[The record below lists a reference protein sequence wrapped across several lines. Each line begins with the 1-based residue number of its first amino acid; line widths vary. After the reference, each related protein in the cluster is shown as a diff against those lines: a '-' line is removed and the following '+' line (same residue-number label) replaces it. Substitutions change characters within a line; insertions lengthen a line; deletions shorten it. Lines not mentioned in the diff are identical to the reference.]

1 MALQYKTVFK
11 LTFFITLL
19 FSPFL
24 KSQQLA
30 LPKNVVA
37 VIDTHQISLEEFTSR
52 YEDYLFTSGVKDNR
66 LVRKSILD
74 NMINEILLLH
84 YDNNDLILQSKE
96 YRGELEWA
104 KKQTLLAYLEDQ
116 EVYAKITATD
126 AEIREAYLK
135 SNEKVAARHLF
146 AETEEEANNLYQLL
160 MTGADF
166 NQLAKQVFTDTTLAN
181 NGGYLGFFSWGD
193 MDPNFEDAA
202 YSLKIGEISKP
213 VKTKYGYSIIKLE
226 DRRPHPLLTEDEYL
240 RKKSHM
246 ESVVKIRKKKP
257 AEIEYLSKL
266 FNPNNLTINKK
277 ILGNIYQNLTYSLEN
292 SIELRKNST
301 SNEIVVKYGDKTY
314 LQNEIEIKILEI
326 PSFHRQKITSVET
339 LETVIKGLVIQ
350 DLLIEQAMSKNYNN
364 NPFVLFT
371 ISKYEKNIFL
381 RYKRTEVSNNY
392 RFPQEEIHKFYND
405 NPNYFMNPVQ
415 INLQEIIVDDKN
427 LADSLVNRINRGEDF
442 GTLAENYSVR
452 KWSAGNKGIM
462 GFAEIDKFGF
472 LKDTLQTIEP
482 NKVIGPIE
490 IEGRFG
496 IFKLLER
503 VDKQLKDFE
512 LVKTDAERLLKKER
526 SVQIMK
532 EYLEKLQKQVSI
544 IIDEKLLNTAVLSY
558 N

>member
-1 MALQYKTVFK
+1 MVLQYKTVLK
-11 LTFFITLL
+11 LNFIII
-19 FSPFL
+19 FIFNPFL

-37 VIDTHQISLEEFTSR
+37 IVDTHKISLEEFTNR

-66 LVRKSILD
+66 LVRKAILD

-84 YDNNDLILQSKE
+84 YDNNDLIFQSKE
-96 YRGELEWA
+96 YQNELEWA
-104 KKQTLLAYLEDQ
+104 RKQTILSFLKDQ
-116 EVYAKITATD
+116 EVYANITASD

-135 SNEKVAARHLF
+135 SNEKIAARHLF

-166 NQLAKQVFTDTTLAN
+166 NQLAKQVFSDTTLAN

-266 FNPNNLTINKK
+266 FNPNNLKIDKK

-292 SIELRKNST
+292 SIELRSNSA
-301 SNEIVVKYGDKTY
+301 SNEVVARYGDKVY
-314 LQNEIEIKILEI
+314 LQSEIEIKILEI
-326 PSFHRQKITSVET
+326 PSFHRQKISSVET

-350 DLLIEQAMSKNYNN
+350 DLLIEQAMNKNYNEN
-364 NPFVLFT
+364 QFVLST
-371 ISKYEKNIFL
+371 IDKYEKNIFL

-392 RFPQEEIHKFYND
+392 RFPQEEIYQFYND

-415 INLQEIIVDDKN
+415 VNLQEIIINDRN
-427 LADSLVNRINRGEDF
+427 LADSLVGRINNGEDF
-442 GTLAENYSVR
+442 GTLAEKFSIR
-452 KWSAGNKGIM
+452 KWSAENKGIM
-462 GFAEIDKFGF
+462 GFADIDKFGF
-472 LKDTLQTIEP
+472 LKDTLLTVEA

-503 VDKQLKDFE
+503 VDKRLKDFE

-526 SVQIMK
+526 SAQIMK
-532 EYLEKLQKQVSI
+532 EHLEKLEKQVSI
-544 IIDEKLLNTAVLSY
+544 IVDEKLLNTAVLSY

>member
-1 MALQYKTVFK
+1 MVLQYKTVLK
-11 LTFFITLL
+11 LNFIII
-19 FSPFL
+19 FIFNPFL

-37 VIDTHQISLEEFTSR
+37 IVDTHKISLEEFTNR

-66 LVRKSILD
+66 LVRRAILD

-84 YDNNDLILQSKE
+84 YDNNDLIFQSKE
-96 YRGELEWA
+96 YQNELEWA
-104 KKQTLLAYLEDQ
+104 RKQTILSFLKDQ
-116 EVYAKITATD
+116 EVYANITASD

-135 SNEKVAARHLF
+135 SNEKIAARHLF

-166 NQLAKQVFTDTTLAN
+166 NQLAKQVFSDTTLAN

-246 ESVVKIRKKKP
+246 ESVVKIRKKRP

-266 FNPNNLTINKK
+266 FNPNNLKIDKK

-292 SIELRKNST
+292 SIELRSNSA
-301 SNEIVVKYGDKTY
+301 SNEVVARYGDKTY
-314 LQNEIEIKILEI
+314 LQSEIEIKILEI
-326 PSFHRQKITSVET
+326 PSFHRQKISSVET

-350 DLLIEQAMSKNYNN
+350 DLLIEQAMNKNYNEN
-364 NPFVLFT
+364 QFVLST
-371 ISKYEKNIFL
+371 IDKYEKNIFL

-392 RFPQEEIHKFYND
+392 RFPQEEIYKFYND

-415 INLQEIIVDDKN
+415 VNLQEIIINDRN
-427 LADSLVNRINRGEDF
+427 LADSLVGRINNGEDF
-442 GTLAENYSVR
+442 GTLAEKFSIR
-452 KWSAGNKGIM
+452 KWSAENKGIM
-462 GFAEIDKFGF
+462 GFADIDKFGF
-472 LKDTLQTIEP
+472 LKDTLLTVEV

-503 VDKQLKDFE
+503 VDKRLKDFE

-526 SVQIMK
+526 SAQIMK
-532 EYLEKLQKQVSI
+532 EYLEKLEKQVSI
-544 IIDEKLLNTAVLSY
+544 IVDEKLLNTAVLSY